1 MNCMTAWASSR
12 KVSLPTAM
20 PTRLMHS
27 RHLARSSACVLS
39 LAAPSTCR
47 NKGIT
52 YRCNCR
58 PQQQRSTAGRMR
70 TAPSTKRSCGCMRAS
85 VLSLSAERKKAIGDQ
100 ARGLASV

>member
-52 YRCNCR
+52 YD
-58 PQQQRSTAGRMR
+58 P
-70 TAPSTKRSCGCMRAS
+70 
-85 VLSLSAERKKAIGDQ
+85 I
-100 ARGLASV
+100 